1 MRIGSSSY
9 SFKRFNYG
17 GTEGEEER
25 TLLEIIDEAPK
36 YGLDGLELLAVQFA
50 SEERQYINELKQK
63 AAANA
68 LDIYALSLH
77 HNFVNPDPEA
87 RNQQVEFVLRWLDHA
102 EALGAPIVRVF
113 GGRWGTV
120 SNFIDLMARNG
131 LEDPLPGYEYQE
143 GVKWNVEAFQRC
155 AEKAADLGIVLALEN
170 HWGLTYSAQG
180 VLDILEGVNSPALKV
195 ALDCGNFRENTYE
208 QLEQLVEHTV
218 LVHAKCYHGGGI
230 FYTLDVDYPRVVRML
245 KDVGYNGYLSIEYE
259 GKADP
264 GTAIPAQVQLLEQ
277 AIRMS

>member
-9 SFKRFNYG
+9 SFKRFDYG
-17 GTEGEEER
+17 GTEGERER
-25 TLLEIIDEAPK
+25 TLLEIIDLAPE

-50 SEERQYINELKQK
+50 SEDREYLNELKQK
-63 AAANA
+63 AVANA

-77 HNFVNPDPEA
+77 HNFVNPDPKT
-87 RNQQVEFVLRWLDHA
+87 RKQQVDYVLGWLDRA

-120 SNFIDLMARNG
+120 SDFTELMARNG
-131 LEDPLPGYEYQE
+131 LEDPLPGYAYEE
-143 GVKWNVEAFQRC
+143 GIEWNVEAFKQC
-155 AEKAADLGIVLALEN
+155 AQKAENLGIVLALEN

-180 VLDILEGVNSPALKV
+180 VLDILNGVDSPALKV
-195 ALDCGNFRENTYE
+195 ALDCGNFLEDTYQ
-208 QLEQLVEHTV
+208 QLGMLVEHTA

-230 FYTLDVDYPRVVRML
+230 FYTLDIDYPRIIRML
-245 KDVGYNGYLSIEYE
+245 KNVGYNGYLSIEYE

-264 GTAIPAQVQLLEQ
+264 ATAIPAQVQLLEQ

>member
-9 SFKRFNYG
+9 SFKRFDYG
-17 GTEGEEER
+17 GTEGEKER
-25 TLLEIIDEAPK
+25 TLLEIIELSPK

-50 SEERQYINELKQK
+50 SEDRKYVNELKQR
-63 AAANA
+63 AVANG

-77 HNFVNPDPEA
+77 HNFVNPDPEV
-87 RNQQVEFVLRWLDHA
+87 RKQQIDYVLRWLDHA

-120 SNFIDLMARNG
+120 RNFTELMARNG
-131 LEDPLPGYEYQE
+131 LEDPLPGYEYEQGSE
-143 GVKWNVEAFQRC
+143 WNAQAFKQCSKR
-155 AEKAADLGIVLALEN
+155 AEELGIVLALEN

-180 VLDILEGVNSPALKV
+180 VLDILQRVDSPALKV
-195 ALDCGNFRENTYE
+195 ALDCGNFLEDTYE
-208 QLEQLVEHTV
+208 QLEMLIPHTA

-230 FYTLDVDYPRVVRML
+230 FYTLDIDYPRVIRML
-245 KDVGYNGYLSIEYE
+245 KDSGYNGYLSIEYE

-264 GTAIPAQVQLLEQ
+264 ATAIPAQVQLLEQ

>member
-9 SFKRFNYG
+9 SFKRFDYG
-17 GTEGEEER
+17 GTEGERER
-25 TLLEIIDEAPK
+25 TLLEIIDLAPE

-50 SEERQYINELKQK
+50 SEDREYINELKQK
-63 AAANA
+63 AVANA

-77 HNFVNPDPEA
+77 HDFVNPDPEI
-87 RNQQVEFVLRWLDHA
+87 RRQQVDLVLRWLGHA
-102 EALGAPIVRVF
+102 EALGAPMVRVF

-120 SNFIDLMARNG
+120 SNFTELMARNG
-131 LEDPLPGYEYQE
+131 LEDPLSGHAYEE
-143 GVKWNVEAFQRC
+143 GIEWNVEAFKQC
-155 AEKAADLGIVLALEN
+155 ARRAEELGIVLALEN

-180 VLDILEGVNSPALKV
+180 VLDILSGVDSPALKV
-195 ALDCGNFRENTYE
+195 ALDCGNFLENMYE
-208 QLEQLVEHTV
+208 QLSMLVEHTA

-230 FYTLDVDYPRVVRML
+230 FYTLDIDYPRIIRML
-245 KDVGYNGYLSIEYE
+245 KDVAYNGYLSIEYE

-264 GTAIPAQVQLLEQ
+264 ATAIPAQVQLLEQ

>member
-9 SFKRFNYG
+9 SFKRFSYG
-17 GTEGEEER
+17 STEGEEEK
-25 TLLEIIDEAPK
+25 TLLEIIEEAPK

-50 SEERQYINELKQK
+50 SEDRKYINELKQK
-63 AAANA
+63 AVANA

-77 HNFVNPDPEA
+77 HNFVNPDSKIRKE
-87 RNQQVEFVLRWLDHA
+87 QVDFVLRWLDHA
-102 EALGAPIVRVF
+102 KALGAPIVRVF

-120 SNFIDLMARNG
+120 ANFTELMARNG
-131 LEDPLPGYEYQE
+131 LEEPLPGYEYEE
-143 GVKWNVEAFQRC
+143 GIEWNIQAFKEC
-155 AEKAADLGIVLALEN
+155 AKKAEDLGIVLALEN

-180 VLDILEGVNSPALKV
+180 VLDILNGVDSPALKV
-195 ALDCGNFRENTYE
+195 ALDCGNFLENTYE
-208 QLEQLVEHTV
+208 QLEMLAPHAA

-230 FYTLDVDYPRVVRML
+230 FYTLDIDYPRVVRML

-264 GTAIPAQVQLLEQ
+264 STAIPAQVQLLEQ
-277 AIRMS
+277 AIRRS